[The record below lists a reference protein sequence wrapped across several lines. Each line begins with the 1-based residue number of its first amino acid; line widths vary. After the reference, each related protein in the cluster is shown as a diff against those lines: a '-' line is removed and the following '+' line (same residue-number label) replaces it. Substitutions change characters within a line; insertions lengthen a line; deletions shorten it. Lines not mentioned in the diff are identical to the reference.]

1 MNQLKIRDRATLLD
15 ITRSARLV
23 LDFSQNLSQ
32 KSLAQ
37 DLKSQSAILHQLL
50 VIGEATKRL
59 SSDFREQNPQIPWR
73 LIAGM
78 RDVLIHAYDMVD
90 LDEVWK
96 TINKDIPELLNSVE
110 TILEE

>member
-32 KSLAQ
+32 KSLTQ